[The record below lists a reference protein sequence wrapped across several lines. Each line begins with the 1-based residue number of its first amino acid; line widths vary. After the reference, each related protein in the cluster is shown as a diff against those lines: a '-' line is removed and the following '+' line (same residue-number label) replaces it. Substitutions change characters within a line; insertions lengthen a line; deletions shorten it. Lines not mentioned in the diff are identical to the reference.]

1 MNTSDGFDRTVSE
14 WLHADAE
21 HRVPDHLDAVLRRT
35 RTERQR
41 PAWSSLERWLPVQ
54 TTLRLAP
61 VPRIAWLLAVVAL
74 LVVLAAAV
82 LLVGSRP
89 RIPAPFGLARN
100 GILMSSR
107 DGDIY
112 AIEPVSGK
120 QSPVIAG
127 SSFDFGATFS
137 RDGSKFIFLRGS
149 PTACGQPDCG
159 LILMVANADGT
170 GVRALTAGLPGLD
183 WQDWSPDGS
192 QVATLAGAPSG
203 TGHVIEVVN
212 VDGSGIR
219 TLDVG
224 RPAHELSWLPPD
236 GKEIVFRGE
245 HLQASDPPAGIF
257 AVRPDGTG
265 LRAISTRAPND
276 ANDYQSIAVSPD
288 GRYVT
293 YQASGPQNLFQIHIL
308 TILTGEDRELPHPA
322 KTAQLGG
329 VFSPDGRMIG
339 LPPRRRRWN
348 LLRMVVAP
356 VDGTGTGIALGPRA
370 PFGTDGPTINNYSW
384 SPDGTSIIANYDADK
399 TARLLPIDGSA
410 PTDLAHGEL
419 ALPAYQRLAP

>member
-1 MNTSDGFDRTVSE
+1 MNTSDRFDRTVSE

-41 PAWSSLERWLPVQ
+41 PAWSSFERWLPVQ
-54 TTLRLAP
+54 TTLRLTP
-61 VPRIAWLLAVVAL
+61 VPKIAWMLAVVAL
-74 LVVLAAAV
+74 LIALAATI

-89 RIPAPFGLARN
+89 RIPAPFGPARN

-112 AIEPVSGK
+112 AIDPASGK
-120 QSPVIAG
+120 PSAVIAG
-127 SSFDFGATFS
+127 SPFDFGATFS

-149 PTACGQPDCG
+149 PAGCGQQDCP
-159 LILMVANADGT
+159 LTLMVANADGT
-170 GVRALTAGLPGLD
+170 GVRALTAGLPALD

-192 QVATLAGAPSG
+192 QVAIAVGAPSG
-203 TGHVIEVVN
+203 SGHVIEVVN

-224 RPAHELSWLPPD
+224 RPAHELAWLPPD

-245 HLQASDPPAGIF
+245 QLQASDPPPGIF
-257 AVRPDGTG
+257 AVRQDGTG
-265 LRAISTRAPND
+265 LRPISTRPAIN
-276 ANDYQSIAVSPD
+276 ARDYQSIAVSPD

-293 YQASGPQNLFQIHIL
+293 YQTSGPQNLYQVHIL

-322 KTAQLGG
+322 KAAQLGG
-329 VFSPDGRMIG
+329 VFSPDGRLMAYLRTDAAG
-339 LPPRRRRWN
+339 LV
-348 LLRMVVAP
+348 RMVVAP
-356 VDGTGTGIALGPRA
+356 VDGTGTGIALGPPA
-370 PFGTDGPTINNYSW
+370 PIGSDGPTINNYSW
-384 SPDGTSIIANYDADK
+384 SPDGESIIANYDADK

>member
-14 WLHADAE
+14 WLHADAD

-61 VPRIAWLLAVVAL
+61 VPRIAWMVAVVAL
-74 LVVLAAAV
+74 LIALAAAF

-89 RIPAPFGLARN
+89 RVPAPFGPARN

-112 AIEPVSGK
+112 AIDPASGK
-120 QSPVIAG
+120 QSAVVAG

-137 RDGSKFIFLRGS
+137 RDGSKFMFLRGS
-149 PTACGQPDCG
+149 PAGCGQQDCP
-159 LILMVANADGT
+159 LTLMVANADGT
-170 GVRALTAGLPGLD
+170 GVRALTAGLPAFD

-192 QVATLAGAPSG
+192 QIAIAVGAPDG
-203 TGHVIEVVN
+203 NGHVIEVVN

-219 TLDVG
+219 TLEVG

-245 HLQASDPPAGIF
+245 QLQASDLPPGIF

-265 LRAISTRAPND
+265 LRPISTRPAGN
-276 ANDYQSIAVSPD
+276 ARDYQAVALSPD
-288 GRYVT
+288 GGFVA
-293 YQASGPQNLFQIHIL
+293 YQSTGPGNLYQVHIL
-308 TILTGEDRELPHPA
+308 TILTGADRELPHVA
-322 KTAQLGG
+322 KAAQVGG
-329 VFSPDGRMIG
+329 IFSPDGRTMAYLRTEADG
-339 LPPRRRRWN
+339 QV
-348 LLRMVVAP
+348 RMVVAP
-356 VDGTGTGIALGPRA
+356 VDGTGTGIALGPPA
-370 PFGTDGPTINNYSW
+370 PVGSDGPTINNYSW
-384 SPDGTSIIANYDADK
+384 SPDGRSIIANYDADK

-410 PTDLAHGEL
+410 PIVLAQGEL
-419 ALPAYQRLAP
+419 ALPTYQRLAP